1 MHAGKQ
7 ILAQR
12 YDEVKDAIST
22 GTVDET
28 KAVGE
33 YIRICDVFGFLTP
46 LPL

>member
-33 YIRICDVFGFLTP
+33 YYTYM
-46 LPL
+46 